1 MWTRKAVVYVG
12 LGTILV
18 LFAPFINN
26 LQLFLLGTTI
36 LGFVA
41 VHSLVN
47 TRPIDVKITRSFD
60 SDQVFENS
68 NVSIDLIVQNK
79 GRSVGFLEIYDN
91 LPSEIEVNNGSNH
104 TIIRLHKDE
113 LVINKY
119 NVDCRLRGQYR
130 LGNPRLRIYNP
141 SFLFFYQSDI
151 QSKSSLVVLPQIEQ
165 IEGVDLST
173 DFPKMYQ
180 GAMPIRRIGTSGEF
194 YGIREYFPGDDFKN
208 INWRVFGK
216 TRKLMVN
223 QFEREDISDLMLVLD
238 AREISGTGTI
248 LRNPLNYSCRA
259 AASLTS
265 FFLRSRNRVGLTIY
279 GETVNVIPPD
289 TGERHIYR
297 ILTALAEVKAAGSL
311 GLHTVLGDLR
321 NFTPR
326 SPVMVISTLE
336 NDPTCTTAL
345 REITARGFKLTVIA
359 PDTLNYDRDSRIIS
373 PTVYFTASASL
384 DNKITEA
391 RSLGARAMRWNP
403 DTVLSTSLAEVIR

>member
-12 LGTILV
+12 LGAILV
-18 LFAPFINN
+18 LFSPFINN

-47 TRPIDVKITRSFD
+47 TRPIDVKITRSFE
-60 SDQVFENS
+60 SDQVFENTD
-68 NVSIDLIVQNK
+68 VTIDLIVQNK

-91 LPSEIEVNNGSNH
+91 LPSEVEVNNGSNH
-104 TIIRLHKDE
+104 TIIRLKKDE

-119 NVDCRLRGQYR
+119 HLECRLRGQYR
-130 LGNPRLRIYNP
+130 LGNPSLRIYNP
-141 SFLFFYQSDI
+141 SFLFYYEADI
-151 QSKSSLVVLPQIEQ
+151 ESKSSLVVLPQIEQ

-173 DFPKMYQ
+173 EFPKMYQ

-208 INWRVFGK
+208 INWRVFGR

-223 QFEREDISDLMLVLD
+223 QFEREDISDIMFVLD

-265 FFLRSRNRVGLTIY
+265 FFLRARNRVGLTIY
-279 GETVNVIPPD
+279 GETVTVIPPD
-289 TGERHIYR
+289 TGERHLYR

-326 SPVMVISTLE
+326 SPVMVLSTLE
-336 NDPTCTTAL
+336 NDSTSTNAL

-359 PDTLNYDRDSRIIS
+359 PDTLDYDRDSRIIS

-391 RSLGARAMRWNP
+391 RSLGARAMRWDPEN
-403 DTVLSTSLAEVIR
+403 VLSTSLAEVVR

>member
-113 LVINKY
+113 LVVNKY

-141 SFLFFYQSDI
+141 SFLFFYESDI

-208 INWRVFGK
+208 INWRVFGR

-289 TGERHIYR
+289 TGERHLYR

-345 REITARGFKLTVIA
+345 REITARGVKLTVIA

-391 RSLGARAMRWNP
+391 RSLGARAMRWDP

>member
-119 NVDCRLRGQYR
+119 NVNCRLRGQYR

-141 SFLFFYQSDI
+141 SFLFFYESDI

-180 GAMPIRRIGTSGEF
+180 GALPIRRIGTSGEF

-208 INWRVFGK
+208 INWRVFGR

-259 AASLTS
+259 AAALTS

-289 TGERHIYR
+289 TGERHLYR

-336 NDPTCTTAL
+336 NDPTYTTAL

-384 DNKITEA
+384 DNKITEV